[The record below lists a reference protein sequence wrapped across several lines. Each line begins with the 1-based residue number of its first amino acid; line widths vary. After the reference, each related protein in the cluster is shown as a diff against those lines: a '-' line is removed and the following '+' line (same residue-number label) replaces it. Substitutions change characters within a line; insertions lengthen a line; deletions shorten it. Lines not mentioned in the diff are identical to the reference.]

1 MILPEYTPGYQ
12 LGPDEYLLK
21 VKSSNNHKVG
31 FLTKLTQKGQLPKS
45 FEDWG
50 EDHRWGAKPVPLTAY
65 IHTETFK
72 SGWSLDHWRIGK
84 SQEWAVMNHPDG
96 FRVEIYLSSFLELVQ
111 SCTIINGE
119 LQGEFKWAYSKL
131 EKLIHV

>member
-1 MILPEYTPGYQ
+1 MKREYVPGYKLQ
-12 LGPDEYLLK
+12 EDEYLLK
-21 VKSSNNHKVG
+21 VKTSGDIKTG
-31 FLTKLTQKGQLPKS
+31 FLTKLTQKGELPKS
-45 FEDWG
+45 FTNWG
-50 EDHRWGAKPVPLTAY
+50 EDYRWGNVPTPLTAY
-65 IHTETFK
+65 VHTETFR

-96 FRVEIYLSSFLELVQ
+96 YRVEIYLSSFLDLVQ

-131 EKLIHV
+131 ERLIHD